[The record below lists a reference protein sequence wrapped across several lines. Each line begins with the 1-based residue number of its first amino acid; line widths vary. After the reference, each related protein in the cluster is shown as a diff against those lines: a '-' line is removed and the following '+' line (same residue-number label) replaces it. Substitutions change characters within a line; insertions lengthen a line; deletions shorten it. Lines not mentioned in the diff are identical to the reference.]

1 MIEFIHQLRYNIV
14 KDRRSVMAISDKILN
29 LRKERGLSQEAF
41 AEMLGVSRQSVSRWE
56 SGAVVPDIDKIILL
70 SELFGVSTD
79 YLLKPD
85 PISTPEAV
93 DPDTPNL
100 DDTAEIDLSQVDI
113 PVYEPED
120 TDGHDY
126 DESDAAS
133 PATDDTSTENNE
145 KKVSPQAII
154 AWILVICIMLTA
166 VLVPLFWSKI
176 KNAWWE
182 LNGGKVEYP
191 YVLVHGLGG
200 WGEGSGINNV
210 APYWG
215 STSGDL
221 ATLLRNEGFE
231 VYTPSIGP
239 VSSAWDRVCELYAQ
253 LTGTRV
259 DYGEAHSKEHNHE
272 RFGRTY
278 TIPIVENW
286 GQELNGGQ
294 VKKIN
299 LIGHSFGGA
308 TVRLLTS
315 LLEYGDE
322 AEKAA
327 SGENVSPL
335 FEGGKGDWVFSVTAL
350 CAPHNGSSLTEIL
363 NGSDSLLSSIAKSG
377 SGNSLLNSVLAS
389 AGMNDLLS
397 RPDIF
402 NTTDLL
408 ISFCLLA
415 NNLTEPISG
424 TYDLMLDHFGINSIL
439 DNSMKTSIEK
449 VIASGNDH
457 AGYDLS
463 PDGAKTLNDKIQTV
477 DGVYYFS
484 YAYSATTKAP
494 IVGGQIPSLD
504 MLFILQLPALGMGT
518 FKGTTKDGIVIDE
531 SWQANDG
538 LVSVVSAQKPDDEE
552 GVYLSGDV
560 TDTKPKDVEKGIW
573 NISATKK
580 GHHGTV
586 IGLAPFD
593 SNANQK
599 TKNFYIKLFDFIA
612 LLER

>member
-1 MIEFIHQLRYNIV
+1 
-14 KDRRSVMAISDKILN
+14 MAISDKILN

-56 SGAVVPDIDKIILL
+56 SGAAVPDIDRILL
-70 SELFGVSTD
+70 ISDIFGVSTD

-85 PISTPEAV
+85 PTNEPEADV
-93 DPDTPNL
+93 PEASNM
-100 DDTAEIDLSQVDI
+100 DDTAEIDLSGVDI
-113 PVYEPED
+113 PEYEPENA
-120 TDGHDY
+120 
-126 DESDAAS
+126 DAYGS
-133 PATDDTSTENNE
+133 EETETPPPAAPADNNSGGNDE
-145 KKVSPQAII
+145 KKFSPKSVI
-154 AWILVICIMLTA
+154 AWILVICIMLATI
-166 VLVPLFWSKI
+166 LVPLFWSKI
-176 KNAWWE
+176 KSAWWE
-182 LNGGKVEYP
+182 LNGGRVEYP

-221 ATLLRNEGFE
+221 AGLLRNEGFE

-239 VSSAWDRVCELYAQ
+239 VSSAWDRACELYAQ

-272 RFGRTY
+272 RYGRTY
-278 TIPIVENW
+278 ATPVVENW

-294 VKKIN
+294 IKKIN

-322 AEKAA
+322 AEIAA

-335 FEGGKGDWVFSVTAL
+335 FSGGKGDWVFSVTAL

-363 NGSDSLLSSIAKSG
+363 NGSDSLLSSIGNSD
-377 SGNSLLNSVLAS
+377 SGNSLLKSVLAS
-389 AGMNDLLS
+389 VGMTDILS
-397 RPDIF
+397 GPDIF
-402 NTTDLL
+402 STTDLL

-424 TYDLMLDHFGINSIL
+424 TYDLMLDHFGINSLL
-439 DNSMKTSIEK
+439 DNSMRTSIEK

-463 PDGAKTLNDKIQTV
+463 PDGAAELNDKIRTV
-477 DGVYYFS
+477 EGVYYFS
-484 YAYSATTKAP
+484 YAYSATNKAA
-494 IVGGQIPSLD
+494 ILGGQIPSLD
-504 MLFILQLPALGMGT
+504 MLFILQLPALAMGT
-518 FKGTTKDGIVIDE
+518 FKGTTADGIVIDE
-531 SWQANDG
+531 KWQDNDG

-552 GVYLSGDV
+552 GIYLGGDV
-560 TDTKPKDVEKGIW
+560 TDTKPQDVEKGVW
-573 NISATKK
+573 NISATKT

-599 TKNFYIKLFDFIA
+599 TKNFYVKLFDFIA